1 MKPNQEKKLKD
12 ILNFI
17 CYYFLLLM
25 EKIKSIITKE
35 NKNEYKSNKKNENE
49 EGDIS
54 WDSFSDMMN
63 KLPQWGA
70 QKRRKPTK
78 DKDILKQF
86 NDTEEQKKK
95 TAQKPFYKTIWFWII
110 APLAVIFI
118 ISAYNNK
125 IPIKELNFFSGS
137 TKTANLDEQKSFIA
151 KIESLKGL
159 SAELT
164 IDNSRGIATLI
175 VSPAIEDRKIAKF
188 EKIQMHTGNS
198 ILVEKELIDAA
209 KKAGISIKYDSQP
222 GILKIILIRFLPWI
236 LVGIVVWIIISR
248 KRGTAKSADSKM
260 RESTVRF
267 YKKEEISERF
277 SDVAGIDHVLSK
289 AQQLVEYL
297 KNPEKYTRLG
307 GKIPKGTMLT
317 GGPGVGKTL
326 IARAVA
332 GEAGVPFGT
341 CSGSDFD
348 EMYVGVGSSRVRDLF
363 KQARKNAP
371 CIIFIDEIDAVG
383 KKRGRLSNGE
393 RDKTLNALLVEMDGF
408 AGTEGIIWMAATN
421 RPDTLDSALLR
432 PGRFDRQIDIKQL
445 AKVTPGWSGAMLA
458 NWVNLSTLLA
468 VEEDAPQTNILHF
481 LETKEAIIRGEK
493 SNMAMTEKDVKTV
506 AYHEAGHALVARLLP
521 YTEIVENISI
531 IPRGNSGGATWFVPR
546 DSKFSHKEQFINDM
560 AVGTGGQIAE
570 KIVNGYFSQGA
581 SNDIKQVT
589 NIASRMVR
597 ELGMS
602 KNLGF
607 LNYSS
612 DEQGMIIGDMYQ
624 GNKPSQ
630 KTKEKID
637 QEILELAKTSYKKAE
652 YILNQNKELLN
663 EIAEVLIKKET
674 ITGKELDEII
684 RKSVPD
690 FEKVHE

>member
-198 ILVEKELIDAA
+198 ILVEKELIDFI
-209 KKAGISIKYDSQP
+209 KKKKFQNDFLMLPVLIMFFPRLNNWLNISRTPKS
-222 GILKIILIRFLPWI
+222 I
-236 LVGIVVWIIISR
+236 LV
-248 KRGTAKSADSKM
+248 
-260 RESTVRF
+260 
-267 YKKEEISERF
+267 
-277 SDVAGIDHVLSK
+277 
-289 AQQLVEYL
+289 LVEKSPREPCL
-297 KNPEKYTRLG
+297 RGDQGSEK
-307 GKIPKGTMLT
+307 
-317 GGPGVGKTL
+317 
-326 IARAVA
+326 
-332 GEAGVPFGT
+332 
-341 CSGSDFD
+341 
-348 EMYVGVGSSRVRDLF
+348 
-363 KQARKNAP
+363 
-371 CIIFIDEIDAVG
+371 
-383 KKRGRLSNGE
+383 
-393 RDKTLNALLVEMDGF
+393 
-408 AGTEGIIWMAATN
+408 
-421 RPDTLDSALLR
+421 
-432 PGRFDRQIDIKQL
+432 
-445 AKVTPGWSGAMLA
+445 
-458 NWVNLSTLLA
+458 
-468 VEEDAPQTNILHF
+468 H
-481 LETKEAIIRGEK
+481 
-493 SNMAMTEKDVKTV
+493 
-506 AYHEAGHALVARLLP
+506 
-521 YTEIVENISI
+521 
-531 IPRGNSGGATWFVPR
+531 
-546 DSKFSHKEQFINDM
+546 
-560 AVGTGGQIAE
+560 
-570 KIVNGYFSQGA
+570 
-581 SNDIKQVT
+581 
-589 NIASRMVR
+589 
-597 ELGMS
+597 
-602 KNLGF
+602 
-607 LNYSS
+607 
-612 DEQGMIIGDMYQ
+612 
-624 GNKPSQ
+624 
-630 KTKEKID
+630 
-637 QEILELAKTSYKKAE
+637 
-652 YILNQNKELLN
+652 
-663 EIAEVLIKKET
+663 
-674 ITGKELDEII
+674 
-684 RKSVPD
+684 
-690 FEKVHE
+690 

>member
-137 TKTANLDEQKSFIA
+137 T
-151 KIESLKGL
+151 
-159 SAELT
+159 
-164 IDNSRGIATLI
+164 
-175 VSPAIEDRKIAKF
+175 KIAKF

-432 PGRFDRQIDIKQL
+432 PGRFDRQIYIDLPDIRGREAILKTHTEKKRATKQEKNNKYQMDPKIDLKQL

-630 KTKEKID
+630 KTKW
-637 QEILELAKTSYKKAE
+637 
-652 YILNQNKELLN
+652 
-663 EIAEVLIKKET
+663 IKKS
-674 ITGKELDEII
+674 LN
-684 RKSVPD
+684 
-690 FEKVHE
+690 

>member
-1 MKPNQEKKLKD
+1 
-12 ILNFI
+12 
-17 CYYFLLLM
+17 
-25 EKIKSIITKE
+25 
-35 NKNEYKSNKKNENE
+35 
-49 EGDIS
+49 
-54 WDSFSDMMN
+54 
-63 KLPQWGA
+63 
-70 QKRRKPTK
+70 
-78 DKDILKQF
+78 
-86 NDTEEQKKK
+86 
-95 TAQKPFYKTIWFWII
+95 
-110 APLAVIFI
+110 
-118 ISAYNNK
+118 
-125 IPIKELNFFSGS
+125 
-137 TKTANLDEQKSFIA
+137 
-151 KIESLKGL
+151 
-159 SAELT
+159 
-164 IDNSRGIATLI
+164 
-175 VSPAIEDRKIAKF
+175 
-188 EKIQMHTGNS
+188 
-198 ILVEKELIDAA
+198 
-209 KKAGISIKYDSQP
+209 
-222 GILKIILIRFLPWI
+222 
-236 LVGIVVWIIISR
+236 
-248 KRGTAKSADSKM
+248 M

-383 KKRGRLSNGE
+383 KKRGGLSNGE

-630 KTKEKID
+630 KTKW
-637 QEILELAKTSYKKAE
+637 
-652 YILNQNKELLN
+652 
-663 EIAEVLIKKET
+663 IKKS
-674 ITGKELDEII
+674 LN
-684 RKSVPD
+684 
-690 FEKVHE
+690 